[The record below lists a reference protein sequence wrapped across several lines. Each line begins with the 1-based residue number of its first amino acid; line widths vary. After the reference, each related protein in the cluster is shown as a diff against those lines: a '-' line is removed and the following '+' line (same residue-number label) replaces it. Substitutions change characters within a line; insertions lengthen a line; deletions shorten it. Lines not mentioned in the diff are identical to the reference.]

1 MRRVRPVAGSLG
13 IAALCLFSAGFHC
26 GDATQVKLGA
36 AFELRGGEKVS
47 VGGEVDPAWIR
58 GVEAVGLTAG
68 ASAPEV
74 LVEDVIA
81 ALARIRPVAVS
92 ILPGLEETISFRLP
106 TELASV

>member
-1 MRRVRPVAGSLG
+1 
-13 IAALCLFSAGFHC
+13 
-26 GDATQVKLGA
+26 
-36 AFELRGGEKVS
+36 
-47 VGGEVDPAWIR
+47 
-58 GVEAVGLTAG
+58 VGLTAG